1 MAGRSAYRKCVRN
14 ERRGK
19 QGLKAV
25 GKHAFRDYM
34 RSNWI
39 LYVFLI
45 PGMAYFIIFHYIP
58 MAGISIAFKD
68 FSIVKG
74 IWNSPWCG
82 LKQFNYLWKSRDFW
96 RVLNNSLTISVL
108 RLVCGFPVPLLLA
121 LMLNEM
127 NSMGYKRT
135 MQTILYLPHFL
146 SWVIV
151 VGLLYNL
158 LSPTT
163 GILNYLRRTMG
174 LNPIAF
180 LTDSGRIRGVMILAD
195 VWKGAGWGTIVYMAA
210 MTGIDPSLYEAA
222 MIDGA
227 SRLKRIWYITLPS
240 IAGTII
246 VLLILRVGSLMSNGF
261 EEIYLLQNSMTSDVM
276 EVFEVY
282 SYTVGLKEGR
292 YSFSTA
298 VGLFQSVIGCVL
310 IFTTNFISRKVRGY
324 GLW

>member
-1 MAGRSAYRKCVRN
+1 MDTAKAPGR
-14 ERRGK
+14 
-19 QGLKAV
+19 QGWKRYWKNNWVL
-25 GKHAFRDYM
+25 HA
-34 RSNWI
+34 
-39 LYVFLI
+39 FLI
-45 PGMAYFIIFHYIP
+45 PGMLFLIIFRYAP
-58 MAGISIAFKD
+58 MYGITIAFKN

-74 IWNSPWCG
+74 IWNRPWVG
-82 LKQFNYLWKSRDFW
+82 LKQFEYLLKSRDFW
-96 RVLNNSLTISVL
+96 RVLNNSLSISVL
-108 RLVCGFPVPLLLA
+108 RMVCGFPAPLLLA

-127 NSMGYKRT
+127 RAMKYKRT
-135 MQTILYLPHFL
+135 MQSILYLPHFL

-163 GILNYLRRTMG
+163 GILNYFRRYVG
-174 LNPIAF
+174 LTPISF
-180 LTDSGRIRGVMILAD
+180 LTDSSRIRGVMILTD
-195 VWKGAGWGTIVYMAA
+195 IWKSAGWGTIVYMAA

-227 SRLKRIWYITLPS
+227 SRLQRIRHITMPG
-240 IAGTII
+240 IASTVI

-261 EEIYLLQNSMTSDVM
+261 EEIYLLQNSMTIDVM

-298 VGLFQSVIGCVL
+298 VGLFTSVIGCVL
-310 IFTTNFISRKVRGY
+310 LFTTNFLSRRVRGY

>member
-1 MAGRSAYRKCVRN
+1 MDTAKAPGR
-14 ERRGK
+14 
-19 QGLKAV
+19 QGWKRYWKNNWVL
-25 GKHAFRDYM
+25 HA
-34 RSNWI
+34 
-39 LYVFLI
+39 FLI
-45 PGMAYFIIFHYIP
+45 PGMLFLIIFRYAP
-58 MAGISIAFKD
+58 MYGITIAFKN

-74 IWNSPWCG
+74 IWNSPWVG
-82 LKQFNYLWKSRDFW
+82 LKQFEYLLKSRDFW
-96 RVLNNSLTISVL
+96 RVLNNSLSISVL
-108 RLVCGFPVPLLLA
+108 RMVCGFPAPLLLA

-127 NSMGYKRT
+127 RAMKYKRT

-163 GILNYLRRTMG
+163 GILNYFRRYVG
-174 LNPIAF
+174 LTPISF
-180 LTDSGRIRGVMILAD
+180 LTDSSRIRGVMILTD
-195 VWKGAGWGTIVYMAA
+195 IWKSAGWGTIVYMAA

-227 SRLKRIWYITLPS
+227 SRLQRIRHITMPG
-240 IAGTII
+240 IASTVI

-261 EEIYLLQNSMTSDVM
+261 EEIYLLQNSMTIDVM

-298 VGLFQSVIGCVL
+298 VGLFTSVIGCVL
-310 IFTTNFISRKVRGY
+310 LFTTNFLSRRVRGY

>member
-1 MAGRSAYRKCVRN
+1 MDTAKAPGR
-14 ERRGK
+14 
-19 QGLKAV
+19 QGWKRYWKNNWVL
-25 GKHAFRDYM
+25 HA
-34 RSNWI
+34 
-39 LYVFLI
+39 FLI
-45 PGMAYFIIFHYIP
+45 PGMLFLIIFRYAP
-58 MAGISIAFKD
+58 MYGITIAFKN

-74 IWNSPWCG
+74 IWNSPWVG
-82 LKQFNYLWKSRDFW
+82 LKQFEYLLKSRDFW
-96 RVLNNSLTISVL
+96 RVLNNSLSISVL
-108 RLVCGFPVPLLLA
+108 RMICGFPAPLLLA

-127 NSMGYKRT
+127 RAMKYKRT

-163 GILNYLRRTMG
+163 GILNYFRRYVG
-174 LNPIAF
+174 LTPIAF
-180 LTDSGRIRGVMILAD
+180 LTDSSRIRGVMILTD
-195 VWKGAGWGTIVYMAA
+195 IWKSAGWGTIVYMAA

-227 SRLKRIWYITLPS
+227 SRLQRIRHITMPG
-240 IAGTII
+240 IASTVI

-261 EEIYLLQNSMTSDVM
+261 EEIYLLQNSMTIDVM

-298 VGLFQSVIGCVL
+298 VGLFTSVIGCVL
-310 IFTTNFISRKVRGY
+310 LFTTNFLSRRVRGY

>member
-1 MAGRSAYRKCVRN
+1 MDTAKAPGR
-14 ERRGK
+14 
-19 QGLKAV
+19 QGWKRYWKNNWVL
-25 GKHAFRDYM
+25 HA
-34 RSNWI
+34 
-39 LYVFLI
+39 FLI
-45 PGMAYFIIFHYIP
+45 PGMLFLIIFRYAP
-58 MAGISIAFKD
+58 MYGITIAFKN

-74 IWNSPWCG
+74 IWNSPWVG
-82 LKQFNYLWKSRDFW
+82 LKQFEYLLKSRDFW
-96 RVLNNSLTISVL
+96 RVLNNSLSISVL
-108 RLVCGFPVPLLLA
+108 RMVCGFPAPLLLA

-127 NSMGYKRT
+127 RAMKYKRT

-163 GILNYLRRTMG
+163 GILNYFRRYVG
-174 LNPIAF
+174 LTPISF
-180 LTDSGRIRGVMILAD
+180 LTDSSRIRGVVILTD
-195 VWKGAGWGTIVYMAA
+195 IWKSAGWGTIVYMAA

-227 SRLKRIWYITLPS
+227 SRLQRIRHITMPG
-240 IAGTII
+240 IASTVI

-261 EEIYLLQNSMTSDVM
+261 EEIYLLQNSMTIDVM

-298 VGLFQSVIGCVL
+298 VGLFTSVIGCVL
-310 IFTTNFISRKVRGY
+310 LFTTNFLSRRVRGY

>member
-1 MAGRSAYRKCVRN
+1 MRDETLRLRDIRRKRRIAYWKN
-14 ERRGK
+14 
-19 QGLKAV
+19 
-25 GKHAFRDYM
+25 
-34 RSNWI
+34 NWV
-39 LYVFLI
+39 LHMFLI
-45 PGMAYFIIFHYIP
+45 PGMLFFIVFRYIP
-58 MAGISIAFKD
+58 MYGITIAFKD

-74 IWNSPWCG
+74 IWNSPWVG
-82 LKQFNYLWKSRDFW
+82 LKQFQYLWKSRDFW
-96 RVLNNSLTISVL
+96 RVLRNSLEISLL
-108 RLVCGFPVPLLLA
+108 RMVCGFPAPLLLA

-127 NSMGYKRT
+127 RSRKYKRT

-163 GILNYLRRTMG
+163 GILNYFRRASG
-174 LNPIAF
+174 QIPIPY
-180 LTDSGRIRGVMILAD
+180 LTDASRIRGVMVLAD
-195 VWKGAGWGTIVYMAA
+195 IWKGAGWGTIVYMAS
-210 MTGIDPSLYEAA
+210 MTAIDPNLYEAA

-227 SRLKRIWYITLPS
+227 SRLKRIWYITLPCIS
-240 IAGTII
+240 STIV
-246 VLLILRVGSLMSNGF
+246 VLLILRTGSLMSNGF
-261 EEIYLLQNSMTSDVM
+261 EEIYLLQNSMTIDVM

-298 VGLFQSVIGCVL
+298 VGLFTSLVGCVL
-310 IFTTNFISRKVRGY
+310 LFGTNTLSRKVRGY

>member
-1 MAGRSAYRKCVRN
+1 MDTAKAPGR
-14 ERRGK
+14 
-19 QGLKAV
+19 QGWKRYWKNNWVL
-25 GKHAFRDYM
+25 HA
-34 RSNWI
+34 
-39 LYVFLI
+39 FLI
-45 PGMAYFIIFHYIP
+45 PGMLFLIIFRYAP
-58 MAGISIAFKD
+58 MYGITIAFKN

-74 IWNSPWCG
+74 IWNSPWVG
-82 LKQFNYLWKSRDFW
+82 LKQFEYLLKSRDFW
-96 RVLNNSLTISVL
+96 RVLNNSLSISVL
-108 RLVCGFPVPLLLA
+108 RMVCGFPAPLLLA

-127 NSMGYKRT
+127 RAMKYKRT

-163 GILNYLRRTMG
+163 GILNYFRRYVG
-174 LNPIAF
+174 LTPISF
-180 LTDSGRIRGVMILAD
+180 LTDSSRIRGVMILTD
-195 VWKGAGWGTIVYMAA
+195 IWKSAGWGTIVYMAA

-227 SRLKRIWYITLPS
+227 SRLQRIRHITMPG
-240 IAGTII
+240 IASTVI

-261 EEIYLLQNSMTSDVM
+261 EEIYLLQNSMTIDVM

-298 VGLFQSVIGCVL
+298 VACL
-310 IFTTNFISRKVRGY
+310 RR
-324 GLW
+324 

>member
-1 MAGRSAYRKCVRN
+1 MDTAKAPGR
-14 ERRGK
+14 
-19 QGLKAV
+19 QGWKRYWKNNWVL
-25 GKHAFRDYM
+25 HA
-34 RSNWI
+34 
-39 LYVFLI
+39 FLI
-45 PGMAYFIIFHYIP
+45 PGMLFLIIFRYAP
-58 MAGISIAFKD
+58 MYGITIAFKN

-74 IWNSPWCG
+74 IWNSPWVG
-82 LKQFNYLWKSRDFW
+82 LKQFEYLLKSRDFW
-96 RVLNNSLTISVL
+96 RVLNNSLSISVL
-108 RLVCGFPVPLLLA
+108 RIVCGFPAPLLLA

-127 NSMGYKRT
+127 RAMKYKRT

-163 GILNYLRRTMG
+163 GILNYFRRYVG
-174 LNPIAF
+174 LTPISF
-180 LTDSGRIRGVMILAD
+180 LTDSSRIRGVMILTD
-195 VWKGAGWGTIVYMAA
+195 IWKSAGWGTIVYMAA

-227 SRLKRIWYITLPS
+227 SRLQRIRHITMPG
-240 IAGTII
+240 IASTVI

-261 EEIYLLQNSMTSDVM
+261 EEIYLLQNSMTIDVM

-298 VGLFQSVIGCVL
+298 VGLFTSVIGCVL
-310 IFTTNFISRKVRGY
+310 LFTTNFLSRRVRGY